1 MPQPNP
7 KNRPK
12 PIIFFD
18 FDGTIVDSIPTINK
32 IIKKIDPSLTNDQ
45 LTELRHNN
53 TGNFIQRFNK
63 DHNIDILQEYAPYVP
78 RQQLFP
84 GMDETL
90 RILNDEY
97 TLHIVSAGYSEP
109 IIKFLEYHHIADF
122 FEQVIGSDNSENKT
136 SAMQTIL
143 EESDT
148 DQKDAIM
155 ITDTKVDIRHANATG
170 IRSIAVT
177 WGRQD
182 QIDLESENPTVI
194 IDEVTDLTTTIQTLL
209 PSQELE

>member
-18 FDGTIVDSIPTINK
+18 FDGTIVDSIPIINK

-84 GMDETL
+84 GMDEALKTGADKAL
-90 RILNDEY
+90 GSG
-97 TLHIVSAGYSEP
+97 VSIDSTFTAAS
-109 IIKFLEYHHIADF
+109 LE
-122 FEQVIGSDNSENKT
+122 
-136 SAMQTIL
+136 
-143 EESDT
+143 
-148 DQKDAIM
+148 
-155 ITDTKVDIRHANATG
+155 
-170 IRSIAVT
+170 
-177 WGRQD
+177 
-182 QIDLESENPTVI
+182 
-194 IDEVTDLTTTIQTLL
+194 
-209 PSQELE
+209 